1 MSLALI
7 AATDQVGMQST
18 PATDQSNLE
27 RRVRLFIAATRPQF
41 ARICVQ
47 TECGTVRLSGQVASF
62 YLRQLAIGA
71 ARRVAGVQR
80 IIDEIEVSPT
90 TQVAR

>member
-1 MSLALI
+1 MSLALS
-7 AATDQVGMQST
+7 AGTDQVDMQPT
-18 PATDQSNLE
+18 RATGHSDLE
-27 RRVRLFIAATRPQF
+27 RRVRLFIASTRPQF

-47 TECGTVRLSGQVASF
+47 TECGTVRLSGQVESF
-62 YLRQLAIGA
+62 FLRQLAIGA
-71 ARRVAGVQR
+71 ARRVAGVER